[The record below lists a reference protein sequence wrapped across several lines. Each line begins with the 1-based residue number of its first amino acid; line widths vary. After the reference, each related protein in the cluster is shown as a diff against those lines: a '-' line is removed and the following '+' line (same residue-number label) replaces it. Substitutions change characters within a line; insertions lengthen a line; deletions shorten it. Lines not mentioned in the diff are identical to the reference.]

1 MSSAKPFTVVRGGQP
16 AMQRRQT
23 SLPKVFEKAAPVGG
37 RGRAGRRVADRA
49 VLPRPRSLQVADVT
63 RAAAIDRWIDLI
75 ARHCGSREACAAM
88 FGVTFQ
94 TACNWFDGVSAPS
107 AAAVFQ
113 AVDWW
118 GADLAA
124 PKRGAA

>member
-1 MSSAKPFTVVRGGQP
+1 MSSAKPRLIAVVGGQSASTARP
-16 AMQRRQT
+16 T
-23 SLPKVFEKAAPVGG
+23 SLPNMFD
-37 RGRAGRRVADRA
+37 RRSSRRQADRMRPVSVSA
-49 VLPRPRSLQVADVT
+49 SRPACLPVADVT
-63 RAAAIDRWIDLI
+63 RDAAIDRWIALI
-75 ARHCGSREACAAM
+75 TRHCGTREACAAM

-118 GADLAA
+118 GEDMRSAADRRAA
-124 PKRGAA
+124 

>member
-1 MSSAKPFTVVRGGQP
+1 MSSAKPRLIAVTGGQSASAP
-16 AMQRRQT
+16 RVPSLPNMFDRRSSRRQ
-23 SLPKVFEKAAPVGG
+23 
-37 RGRAGRRVADRA
+37 ADRLRP
-49 VLPRPRSLQVADVT
+49 VSRPVCLPVADVT
-63 RAAAIDRWIDLI
+63 RDAAIDRWIALI
-75 ARHCGSREACAAM
+75 TRHCGTREACAAM

-118 GADLAA
+118 GDDLRRDGGRRAA
-124 PKRGAA
+124 

>member
-1 MSSAKPFTVVRGGQP
+1 MSSAKPRLIAATGGQSASAP
-16 AMQRRQT
+16 RLT
-23 SLPKVFEKAAPVGG
+23 SLPNMFD
-37 RGRAGRRVADRA
+37 RRTGRRQADR
-49 VLPRPRSLQVADVT
+49 VRPVSRPTCLPVADVT
-63 RAAAIDRWIDLI
+63 RDAAIDRWIALI
-75 ARHCGSREACAAM
+75 TRHCGSREACAAM

-118 GADLAA
+118 GDDLAS
-124 PKRGAA
+124 GAVRRAA